1 MRNKWG
7 IVFEGGNGNGAYQ
20 VGAWKAIEQAK
31 DSFHVTAVSGTSAG
45 ALNAAMYACMDAKR
59 AEEIWLELAETNMF
73 VRQNKDFIQNIENA
87 LRKMYYKH
95 SASLPQTINGFIH
108 SLDCDGWLREEAI
121 GRVINENNISKL
133 IQSGNVECY
142 VACAHIRKHA
152 GYAREKFFELSK
164 ENAENISNIIQ
175 ASFAIPNLYTTR
187 KIGGK
192 DYYDGRFLTM
202 YQNWSVIQALYE
214 RGYRDIIIV
223 HLGEEKSNFYP
234 LHGRYGVGFLTNKWS
249 EKLSKEECRDI
260 YFRNFFGANFIHIYP
275 SKDLKMVGGT
285 AAFGVKGMKEKIELG
300 YQDAAKALNSR
311 KQMKNN
317 EF

>member
-1 MRNKWG
+1 MRSKWG

-31 DSFHVTAVSGTSAG
+31 DSFPVNAVSGTSAG
-45 ALNAAMYACMDAKR
+45 ALNAAMYACMDAER
-59 AEEIWLELAETNMF
+59 AEEIWLELAETNMI
-73 VRQNKDFIQNIENA
+73 VKQNKDFIQDIENA
-87 LRKMYYKH
+87 LRERYYKH

-121 GRVINENNISKL
+121 ESIISENNMPKL

-142 VACAHIRKHA
+142 VACAHIKKRA

-175 ASFAIPNLYTTR
+175 ASFAIPNLYTMR
-187 KIGGK
+187 EIGGNV
-192 DYYDGRFLTM
+192 YYDGRFLTM

-249 EKLSKEECRDI
+249 EKSSKEECRDI
-260 YFRNFFGANFIHIYP
+260 YFHNFFGANFIHIYP
-275 SKDLKMVGGT
+275 SEELKSVGGT
-285 AAFGVKGMKEKIELG
+285 AAFDVEGMKGKIELG
-300 YQDAAKALNSR
+300 YQDATKALNSW
-311 KQMKNN
+311 KQLKNN
-317 EF
+317 EI

>member
-7 IVFEGGNGNGAYQ
+7 IVFEGGNGYGAYQ
-20 VGAWKAIEQAK
+20 IGAWKAIEQAK
-31 DSFHVTAVSGTSAG
+31 GSFPVTAVSGTSAG

-73 VRQNKDFIQNIENA
+73 VRQHKDFVQDIENA
-87 LRKMYYKH
+87 LRERYYKH

-108 SLDCDGWLREEAI
+108 SLDCDGWIREEAI
-121 GRVINENNISKL
+121 ERIISENNMPKL

-142 VACAHIRKHA
+142 VACAHIKKHA
-152 GYAREKFFELSK
+152 GYAREKFFELSR
-164 ENAENISNIIQ
+164 ENAQNISNIIR
-175 ASFAIPNLYTTR
+175 ASFAIPSLYTMQE
-187 KIGGK
+187 IDGK
-192 DYYDGRFLTM
+192 VYYDGRFLSM
-202 YQNWSVIQALYE
+202 CQNWSVIQTLYE
-214 RGYRDIIIV
+214 QGYRDIIIV

-260 YFRNFFGANFIHIYP
+260 YFRNFFGTNFIHIYP

-285 AAFGVKGMKEKIELG
+285 AAFDVEGMKDKIKLG
-300 YQDAAKALNSR
+300 YQDAAEALNSW
-311 KQMKNN
+311 KQLKNN
-317 EF
+317 EI